1 VTGRCI
7 TANVCSSHAGACLRS
22 LIARAETTSGP
33 PATLVVELFYSRSEW
48 LCCHPDGAPFQ
59 GGYLAH
65 LPGFAD
71 RGVGETPEQA
81 LGNLAQRLREWVEAW
96 DAEADVYARSRSEL
110 DRVNRY
116 SEPELLKRLRPHLQA
131 GTLLHALRL
140 AATHPVLNAASEPD
154 SAASS

>member
-1 VTGRCI
+1 
-7 TANVCSSHAGACLRS
+7 
-22 LIARAETTSGP
+22 
-33 PATLVVELFYSRSEW
+33 
-48 LCCHPDGAPFQ
+48 
-59 GGYLAH
+59 
-65 LPGFAD
+65 
-71 RGVGETPEQA
+71 VGETPEQA

-140 AATHPVLNAASEPD
+140 AATHPVLNAADEPD